1 MLVFSL
7 TTQCTLKG
15 FGCSSRIK
23 ELTCN
28 QVQDGDRDRDGVW
41 TSPPLQLPYQW
52 AEDEV
57 VQEAQVPHQ
66 GDEEEVVF
74 EHTSTEDWEQ
84 EIAIDVVALEGSSTP
99 GQGNN
104 IPDGNTDVEMGLHQG
119 SRHSSISKAK
129 QESEVLWPRFSIKTC
144 QTFFGIFSLWVFLAL
159 VLWTLMPGE

>member
-57 VQEAQVPHQ
+57 VPEAQVPHQ

-84 EIAIDVVALEGSSTP
+84 EIAIDVVALEGSSTS
-99 GQGNN
+99 GEGNN
-104 IPDGNTDVEMGLHQG
+104 IPDGNTDVELGLHQG
-119 SRHSSISKAK
+119 SRHPSKAE
-129 QESEVLWPRFSIKTC
+129 QESEVSRPRTLARFSIKTC
-144 QTFFGIFSLWVFLAL
+144 QKFFGIFSLWVFLAL
-159 VLWTLMPGE
+159 VLWTMM

>member
-1 MLVFSL
+1 MLMFSF

-41 TSPPLQLPYQW
+41 TSPPLQLPYHW

-84 EIAIDVVALEGSSTP
+84 EIAIDAVALEGNSTP
-99 GQGNN
+99 GEGNN

-119 SRHSSISKAK
+119 SRHPR
-129 QESEVLWPRFSIKTC
+129 PRFSIMTC

-159 VLWTLMPGE
+159 VLWTMM